1 MKKERKKRMGIGF
14 DIAILA
20 FQKHCDF
27 CDNPGPSWYYP
38 AESFETCVTRS
49 LGEWSA
55 CETCH
60 DLIEGEDWTALADRC
75 AELICKD
82 RTQHEKCFAFMLKLH
97 AEFAKHRTGDA
108 FRIDH

>member
-1 MKKERKKRMGIGF
+1 MMIVFSFEKK
-14 DIAILA
+14 
-20 FQKHCDF
+20 CDF

-38 AESFETCVTRS
+38 AQSFDMVHGVLGS

-60 DLIEGEDWTALADRC
+60 ELIEGEDWIALADRC
-75 AELICKD
+75 AEMICKD
-82 RTQHEKCFAFMLKLH
+82 STQRERCAAYTLKLH
-97 AEFAKHRTGDA
+97 AKFVRHRTGEA

>member
-1 MKKERKKRMGIGF
+1 MIV
-14 DIAILA
+14 IPI
-20 FQKHCDF
+20 QKHCDF
-27 CDNPGPSWYYP
+27 CDDPGPCWYYP
-38 AESFETCVTRS
+38 AQSFDAPSGAMGS

-60 DLIEGEDWTALADRC
+60 DLIEAGNSTALAKRC

-82 RTQHEKCFAFMLKLH
+82 SMRREACFAHMLKLH
-97 AEFAKHRTGDA
+97 AEFARHRTGDA

>member
-1 MKKERKKRMGIGF
+1 MTIIFPIEKK
-14 DIAILA
+14 
-20 FQKHCDF
+20 CDF
-27 CDNPGPSWYYP
+27 CDDPGPCWYYP
-38 AESFETCVTRS
+38 AQSFDASPGVMGS

-60 DLIEGEDWTALADRC
+60 DLIEAGNATALARRC

-82 RTQHEKCFAFMLKLH
+82 STRREKCFAHMLKLH
-97 AEFAKHRTGDA
+97 AEFHRHRMGDA

>member
-1 MKKERKKRMGIGF
+1 MIIIF
-14 DIAILA
+14 PI
-20 FQKHCDF
+20 QKHCDF
-27 CDNPGPSWYYP
+27 CDDPDPCWHYP
-38 AESFETCVTRS
+38 AQSFDASPGAMGS

-60 DLIEGEDWTALADRC
+60 DLIEAGNLTALAKRC

-82 RTQHEKCFAFMLKLH
+82 SMRREACFGHMLKLH
-97 AEFAKHRTGDA
+97 AEFHRHRTGDA